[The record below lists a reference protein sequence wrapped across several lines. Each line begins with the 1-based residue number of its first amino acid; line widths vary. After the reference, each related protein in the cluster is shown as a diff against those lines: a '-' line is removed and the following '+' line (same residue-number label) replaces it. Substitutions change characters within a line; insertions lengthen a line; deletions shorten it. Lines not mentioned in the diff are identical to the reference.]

1 MTGDRRVQ
9 PVRVLLLEDDRELA
23 RAVAGALRRSG
34 FAVDVAVT
42 LAAADETLDLNAY
55 DAAVLD
61 RTLPDGDSLD
71 LVHRRRGRGWQ
82 VPVLFLTARDTVT
95 DRVAGFQVGGD
106 DYLVKP
112 FAVPELV
119 VRVRNLCRRSGTTRP
134 AVTGV
139 ADLRIDSAR
148 HEVLRAGVRLTL
160 TPKEF
165 AVLELLAARQSTVVT
180 RTDLI
185 EHCWDEMADP
195 MSNVVDVVVAQLRR
209 KLGPPA
215 LLHTVRGVGYRLD
228 GG

>member
-1 MTGDRRVQ
+1 M
-9 PVRVLLLEDDRELA
+9 RVLLLEDDRELA
-23 RAVAGALRRSG
+23 GAVAGALRRSG
-34 FAVDVAVT
+34 LAVDVAVT
-42 LAAADETLDLNAY
+42 LAAADEAFDLTAY
-55 DAAVLD
+55 DAAILD
-61 RTLPDGDSLD
+61 RTLPDGDALD
-71 LVHRRRGRGWQ
+71 LVHRRRGQGWQ
-82 VPVLFLTARDTVT
+82 VPVLFLTARDTVA
-95 DRVAGFQVGGD
+95 DRVAGFEVGGD

-119 VRVRNLCRRSGTTRP
+119 ARVRGLCRRSGTTRP
-134 AVTGV
+134 AVIEV

-165 AVLELLAARQSTVVT
+165 GVLELLAARQATVVT
-180 RTDLI
+180 RTDLV

-228 GG
+228 AG